1 MLNINQNDV
10 EIRFDMILVESPPP
24 EILSRAQIKFINKLI
39 FEVVQEIQSNVK
51 VRTNKEILEY
61 IVSLD
66 KELDLYIEQSMKIR
80 DRDVRK
86 AMMEEIGE
94 AKDKTSKVI
103 EVLRSSSGGHINNA
117 QIA

>member
-1 MLNINQNDV
+1 
-10 EIRFDMILVESPPP
+10 
-24 EILSRAQIKFINKLI
+24 
-39 FEVVQEIQSNVK
+39 
-51 VRTNKEILEY
+51 
-61 IVSLD
+61 
-66 KELDLYIEQSMKIR
+66 MKIR

>member
-51 VRTNKEILEY
+51 VRTN
-61 IVSLD
+61 
-66 KELDLYIEQSMKIR
+66 
-80 DRDVRK
+80 
-86 AMMEEIGE
+86 
-94 AKDKTSKVI
+94 
-103 EVLRSSSGGHINNA
+103 
-117 QIA
+117 